1 MTAKVTFDTMM
12 IRKIALSF
20 LMAAAAALLAG
31 APAPAQAQAQ
41 DPKLLGEF
49 QDWAAYTYQS
59 DSGPVCYIV
68 SQPTDWE
75 PKNVNRGPIFFLI
88 THRPSER
95 VRNEVN
101 TIIGYPFKED
111 STATVTVGDKNFE
124 LFTSGDGAWADTADR
139 DRQIVEAMKVGST
152 MSLKG
157 LSWRG
162 TETRDRYSLSGVT
175 NAMNRI
181 DAECE

>member
-1 MTAKVTFDTMM
+1 MTAKVTLETMM
-12 IRKIALSF
+12 IRKIASSF
-20 LMAAAAALLAG
+20 LVAAAAALLAG
-31 APAPAQAQAQ
+31 SPAQAQAQ

-49 QDWAAYTYQS
+49 QDWAAYTYES

-101 TIIGYPFKED
+101 TIIGYPFREG
-111 STATVTVGDKNFE
+111 SSATVTVGDRSFE

-139 DRQIVEAMKVGST
+139 DRQIVEAMKAGST
-152 MSLKG
+152 MRLDG
-157 LSWRG
+157 VSWRG

>member
-1 MTAKVTFDTMM
+1 MTAKVTFETMM
-12 IRKIALSF
+12 IRKIASSVF
-20 LMAAAAALLAG
+20 MAAAAALLAG
-31 APAPAQAQAQ
+31 SPALAQAQ

-59 DSGPVCYIV
+59 DSGPVCYVV

-101 TIIGYPFKED
+101 TIIGYPFKEG
-111 STATVTVGDKNFE
+111 SNATVTVGDRSFE

-139 DRQIVEAMKVGST
+139 DRQIVEAMKAGST

>member
-20 LMAAAAALLAG
+20 LMAAGAALLAG
-31 APAPAQAQAQ
+31 SPAQGQ
-41 DPKLLGEF
+41 DPKPLGEF
-49 QDWAAYTYQS
+49 RDWAAYTYES

-101 TIIGYPFKED
+101 TIIGYPFRED
-111 STATVTVGDKNFE
+111 STATVTVGDRSFE

-139 DRQIVEAMKVGST
+139 DRQIVEAMKAGST
-152 MSLKG
+152 MRLTG
-157 LSWRG
+157 VSWRG

>member
-1 MTAKVTFDTMM
+1 MTAKVTFETMM
-12 IRKIALSF
+12 IRKMASGF

-31 APAPAQAQAQ
+31 SPAMAQAQ

-111 STATVTVGDKNFE
+111 STATVTVGDADFD

-139 DRQIVEAMKVGST
+139 DRQIVEAMKAGTT

-157 LSWRG
+157 VSWRG

-181 DAECE
+181 DTECK